1 MLTAPAPLP
10 VPTSRTAELWRA
22 IEQGANEAC
31 ILRSEGQEAAAI
43 KVLQTTLPP
52 LIAEWSRACGQ
63 ETEACRQALRE
74 LFARVQQQVSTAAIC
89 RRMVLRAFVP
99 PPGRGRVAASEP
111 VQLRRRVPIGDI
123 GGMLDALEENER
135 MTAFR
140 HQYFPSSVGAP
151 VAALAAG

>member
-1 MLTAPAPLP
+1 MLTSAAPLP

-22 IEQGANEAC
+22 IEQSANEAC

-52 LIAEWSRACGQ
+52 LITEWSRACGQ
-63 ETEACRQALRE
+63 ETDACRQALRE
-74 LFARVQQQVSTAAIC
+74 LFARVQQQVATAAIC
-89 RRMVLRAFVP
+89 RRMVLRTFVP
-99 PPGRGRVAASEP
+99 SGRGRVAASEP

>member
-1 MLTAPAPLP
+1 MLTAPATLP
-10 VPTSRTAELWRA
+10 APTSSTSELWRA
-22 IEQGANEAC
+22 IEQAANEAC
-31 ILRSEGQEAAAI
+31 LLRSEGQEAAAI

-52 LIAEWSRACGQ
+52 LITEWSRTCGQ

-74 LFARVQQQVSTAAIC
+74 LFARVQQQVATAAIC
-89 RRMVLRAFVP
+89 RRMVMRMFV
-99 PPGRGRVAASEP
+99 PPGRGRVAATEP
-111 VQLRRRVPIGDI
+111 VQLRQRVPIDDI

-140 HQYFPSSVGAP
+140 HQYFPSTVSAP

>member
-1 MLTAPAPLP
+1 MLTAPATLQA
-10 VPTSRTAELWRA
+10 PTSRTAELWRA
-22 IEQGANEAC
+22 IEQAANEAC

-52 LIAEWSRACGQ
+52 LIGEWSRECGQ

-74 LFARVQQQVSTAAIC
+74 MFARVQQQVATAVIC
-89 RRMVLRAFVP
+89 RRMVLRAFV

-123 GGMLDALEENER
+123 GGMLDALKENER

-140 HQYFPSSVGAP
+140 QQNFPSYVGAP